1 MLSIEPGKNISR
13 GLLRHAAAIPK
24 VGRRYEPYDSMKRE
38 RKNIEEKLNQELKI
52 LNVDSEIRK

>member
-13 GLLRHAAAIPK
+13 GLLRHAAAN

-38 RKNIEEKLNQELKI
+38 RKNIEEKLNQELKNKI
-52 LNVDSEIRK
+52 TPT